1 MRPEAQCRHRA
12 WCWEVV
18 GFHNTRGFTVVLEHC
33 LEQKNH
39 EVVFGIFLSNKE
51 KDSLALERGESH
63 IWTAGGCVHPEKLFH
78 GFWKVLLYT
87 ACQATAMT

>member
-1 MRPEAQCRHRA
+1 MLVRPEAQCRHRA

-51 KDSLALERGESH
+51 KDSLALERGVSYLDC
-63 IWTAGGCVHPEKLFH
+63 WGLCSS
-78 GFWKVLLYT
+78 
-87 ACQATAMT
+87 